1 MKIVVFEV
9 EPHEALAFKS
19 LETRNEI
26 VSLAEPLSA
35 ANASIFSNAEIIS
48 TFIYSEVGRRV
59 LEVLP
64 ALKMIATRSTG
75 FDHIDIAY
83 CAERGITVCN
93 EPTYGANTVA
103 EHAFAL
109 LLSISH
115 RMREA
120 VDRARSGEFS
130 PLRLQGFDLAGRTL
144 GVVGTGC
151 HAALKCKNPDSY
163 ISIA

>member
-1 MKIVVFEV
+1 MRIVVFEV

-83 CAERGITVCN
+83 CAERAITVCN
-93 EPTYGANTVA
+93 V
-103 EHAFAL
+103 
-109 LLSISH
+109 
-115 RMREA
+115 
-120 VDRARSGEFS
+120 
-130 PLRLQGFDLAGRTL
+130 
-144 GVVGTGC
+144 
-151 HAALKCKNPDSY
+151 
-163 ISIA
+163 